1 MATSLIHKTEDE
13 ILSSDV
19 LDLFPE
25 SVRESIRKEFQDM
38 SLHPKPMA
46 MDSPVLIE
54 GREISFHFLPVL
66 DELEKTIII
75 LLHDVSEKKRMEAQL
90 LQAQK
95 MEAIGTLAGGVAH
108 DFNNLLMVIQGN
120 VSLMLLD
127 TPPNHPHHDML
138 KMIEK
143 QVNSGSKLTSQLLG
157 YARKGRYEIKPI
169 NLNSL
174 VEETSEVFGRT
185 RKNISIHRDLAPD
198 LLTCQADQGQIQQVL
213 MNLFVNAADAM
224 PMGGNLHLKTNNVTY
239 KEIKGRF
246 YTPNPGDY
254 LMLTVSDSGMGI
266 DSKNLD
272 RIFDPFFTTK
282 ELGRGTGLGLASVY
296 GIVKGHDG
304 YIEVESDKG
313 RGATFK
319 VYLPA
324 SGKRA
329 QNIEKPTGPIPKAIG
344 SILLVDDEKAVLE
357 VGEKFLKVLGYK
369 VFPAQSGDEAIE
381 TFKKYLGSIDL
392 VILDMIMP
400 QMGGGEVY
408 DQLKQISPKVK
419 VLLSSGYSIDG
430 EASNIMS
437 RGCNG
442 FIQKPF
448 DILQLSQSIRA
459 ILVR

>member
-1 MATSLIHKTEDE
+1 
-13 ILSSDV
+13 
-19 LDLFPE
+19 
-25 SVRESIRKEFQDM
+25 
-38 SLHPKPMA
+38 
-46 MDSPVLIE
+46 
-54 GREISFHFLPVL
+54 
-66 DELEKTIII
+66 
-75 LLHDVSEKKRMEAQL
+75 
-90 LQAQK
+90 